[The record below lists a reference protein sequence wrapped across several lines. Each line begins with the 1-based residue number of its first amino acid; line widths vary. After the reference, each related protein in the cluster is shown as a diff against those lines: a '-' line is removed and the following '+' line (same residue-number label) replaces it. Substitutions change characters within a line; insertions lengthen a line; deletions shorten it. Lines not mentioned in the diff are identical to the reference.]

1 MTNDQAVAGGHPDMD
16 YPEHERTYQGFV
28 TLTKW
33 GIVFLVC
40 LLIFMAVT
48 LL

>member
-1 MTNDQAVAGGHPDMD
+1 MAETHAITDGHMAMD
-16 YPEHERTYQGFV
+16 YAEHDRTFS
-28 TLTKW
+28 L
-33 GIVFLVC
+33 FLKLLKYSIIGVIC